1 MNVYVRAM
9 RLPFCTGSVL
19 PVIIV
24 GAWVWPHLSWPY
36 FIACVVGAACL
47 HLGANLINDYYD
59 ARGSDPINVRA
70 TPFSGGSRVIQEG
83 LLPARTVLT
92 MALTFFAV
100 AVAIGLALVFTHR
113 PWVAVIGLLGLLLG
127 LLYSAAPV
135 QFMTRG
141 LGEAAIFLAFGPVL
155 TLGAGYVLTGAV
167 TWQAFLLGLPLGWI
181 ITAVLWI
188 NQFPDLEADRDAG
201 KATLVVRLGLRRSR
215 LVYGALML
223 LPYPTL
229 IVLSLLRVVP
239 WWTQVAWLSLPLALK
254 AVTIAWKNPDEVL
267 PAQGLTIMTHTAH
280 GLLISLGLV
289 LGHYLTRI
297 G

>member
-1 MNVYVRAM
+1 VNAHVRAM

-36 FIACVVGAACL
+36 FIATVVGAACL
-47 HLGANLINDYYD
+47 QIGANLINDYYD
-59 ARGSDPINVRA
+59 SRGSDPINRRA
-70 TPFSGGSRVIQEG
+70 TPFSGGSRVIPDG
-83 LLPARTVLT
+83 LLAARTVLI
-92 MALTFFAV
+92 MAITFFAV
-100 AVAIGLALVFTHR
+100 AAAIGLALIFTGR

-135 QFMTRG
+135 QFMSRG

-155 TLGAGYVLTGAV
+155 TLGAGYVLTGMV
-167 TWQAFLLGLPLGWI
+167 TWQAFVMGLPLGWI

-188 NQFPDLEADRDAG
+188 NQFPDLEADQAAG
-201 KATLVVRLGLRRSR
+201 KDNLVVRLGLSRSR
-215 LVYGALML
+215 VVYLVLML

-229 IVLSLLRVVP
+229 IGLSLIRVVP
-239 WWTQVAWLSLPLALK
+239 WWAQIGWLSLPLSLK
-254 AVTIAWKNPDEVL
+254 AVSIAWKTPDEVL
-267 PAQGLTIMTHTAH
+267 PAQALTIQSHMAH

-289 LGHYLTRI
+289 LGYYL
-297 G
+297 